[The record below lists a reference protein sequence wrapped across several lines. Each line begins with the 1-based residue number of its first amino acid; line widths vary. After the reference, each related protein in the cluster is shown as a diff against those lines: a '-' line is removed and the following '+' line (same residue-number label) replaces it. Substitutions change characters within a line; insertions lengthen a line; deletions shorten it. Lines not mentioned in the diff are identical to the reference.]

1 MMQVNNRCYS
11 EIRRIFL
18 KLECLSMIFQNRKKP
33 QKKLFMK
40 ISTANKNS
48 NMFLNQYFLKEKKPT
63 QNIQKQQY
71 QFVINF
77 IDHEIVTT

>member
-1 MMQVNNRCYS
+1 
-11 EIRRIFL
+11 
-18 KLECLSMIFQNRKKP
+18 
-33 QKKLFMK
+33 MK

-63 QNIQKQQY
+63 QNIQKHQY